1 MNIKLKT
8 ALITAS
14 IVILLIAAVLVVFI
28 GRKSENYEDRL
39 IQAGVYL
46 ENRDYDN
53 AIAIYNGIISE
64 NRSCAEAYAGLSE
77 AYFAKSRTDKALEIL
92 EKGAANTDNDKIIT
106 DKRNELF
113 PDMDMQYAD
122 IAYDDDDYYTYDD
135 YGDDFSEDADLTAE
149 TSAPEAAPEAESSE
163 TGSEVTTVSEQSES
177 ETTVTTTA
185 ATTVPTTAATTVP
198 TTTAAPVI
206 VTTAPPV
213 VTTAPPVTT
222 QVTTRAT
229 TTPTTVT
236 TTTVTTTTEALK
248 DVSVPDLTRMTLDE
262 AYAWCSKNNIIL
274 NVVGAEND
282 SSKILSQSPA
292 PNATVKENSSVIVV
306 LEE

>member
-14 IVILLIAAVLVVFI
+14 IVLLLIAAVLVVFI

-92 EKGAANTDNDKIIT
+92 EKGAANTDNDRIIT

-113 PDMDMQYAD
+113 PDMQYAD
-122 IAYDDDDYYTYDD
+122 IDYDDDDYYAYDD

-149 TSAPEAAPEAESSE
+149 TSAPKSDPEAESSE
-163 TGSEVTTVSEQSES
+163 TESEVTTVPEESES

-185 ATTVPTTAATTVP
+185 ETTVPTTAATTVP

-206 VTTAPPV
+206 VTTAPPA
-213 VTTAPPVTT
+213 VTTAPPITT
-222 QVTTRAT
+222 QATTRAT

-274 NVVGAEND
+274 NVVGTEND